1 MATGRLAK
9 MIGRSGTPTQVP
21 EPTLAKSLFAD
32 TLRFMEA
39 TE

>member
-9 MIGRSGTPTQVP
+9 MIGRSGTPPQVP
-21 EPTLAKSLFAD
+21 EPRLAKFLFAD